1 LFFRGN
7 RVKSYNYVTEAGVV
21 LNQISSKV
29 KGIDFSNKKGFANL
43 KIKVDDPKGFADEI
57 SFRSRIQK

>member
-1 LFFRGN
+1 M
-7 RVKSYNYVTEAGVV
+7 RVKGFISKFVLLRVV

-29 KGIDFSNKKGFANL
+29 KGIDFFNKKGFANL

-57 SFRSRIQK
+57 SFRSRKKES